1 MGVAGSGKTTIGIML
16 AEQLGWKFVDGDD
29 LHPATNKEK
38 MLRGIPLTDED
49 RQPWLVSIRRTV
61 QDFESKD
68 ESVIVACSALKQVYR
83 DILNSGTNISWIYL
97 RGTREL
103 IRDRLEQ
110 RSGHF
115 MKSILLESQL
125 QALEEPEDAMVVDI
139 DPSPS
144 EIVKEIRSGL
154 GL

>member
-61 QDFESKD
+61 QNFESKD

-154 GL
+154 GR